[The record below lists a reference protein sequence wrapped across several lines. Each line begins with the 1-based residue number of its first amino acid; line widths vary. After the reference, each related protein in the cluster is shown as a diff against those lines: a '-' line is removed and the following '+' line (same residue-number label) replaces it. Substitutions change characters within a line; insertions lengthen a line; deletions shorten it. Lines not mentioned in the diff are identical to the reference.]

1 MWLLTRVDQMVFA
14 AGTTVFPGGRVD
26 SADSGLP
33 WSGRP
38 PDVLAARLGCDALVA
53 RALVGAAVR
62 ETFEETGVL
71 LTDPPAGVPDV
82 STLAADVEAGRIQF
96 GDLLRDRELGV
107 ARRSPASVGAVDYPR
122 RRGAALRHPVLR
134 GGAAGRSHAGRSHE
148 RVVDGRVVPVR
159 AALAEGERG
168 ERILMPP
175 TVAVLQSV
183 AAFPT
188 VSAVVAAARCARP
201 DPGGPGASAGCR
213 RHEHRPPGRH
223 HGAVASA
230 DPVTSELAVRATPVG
245 DGLCRCGARRQ
256 SRADDVVRNQHLGV
270 ARTWVRRRDRR

>member
-1 MWLLTRVDQMVFA
+1 MTEPVPIRDAATVVLLRDGADEVDVWLLTRVDQMVFA

-53 RALVGAAVR
+53 RALIGAAVR
-62 ETFEETGVL
+62 ETFEEAGVL

-82 STLAADVEAGRIQF
+82 SILAADVETGRIQF

-107 ARRSPASVGAVDYPR
+107 APDLLHPWARWITPVGEVRRYDTRFFV
-122 RRGAALRHPVLR
+122 AALPD
-134 GGAAGRSHAGRSHE
+134 GATPADLTSESSTAGWFPA
-148 RVVDGRVVPVR
+148 R

-175 TVAVLQSV
+175 TVAVLQSI
-183 AAFPT
+183 AAYPT
-188 VSAVVAAARCARP
+188 VSAVLAAADAR
-201 DPGGPGASAGCR
+201 D
-213 RHEHRPPGRH
+213 
-223 HGAVASA
+223 
-230 DPVTSELAVRATPVG
+230 LTPVAPV
-245 DGLCRCGARRQ
+245 L
-256 SRADDVVRNQHLGV
+256 
-270 ARTWVRRRDRR
+270 RRDADGMSIILPDGTTVPLPRRTR